1 MRGEQSVGGAGLR
14 RPLLVLVLMVAAVA
28 AMLVGPPAAARAAGS
43 TNTGPR
49 LTAATVSSSQVDGS
63 GGVLTV
69 SATTID
75 TKRCHLQVTPKLQ
88 RRPPSKVCT
97 GSAVRWTVHL
107 PANEEAVPVRYHFT
121 LSASG
126 AHHTEAPERH
136 RAVTEDATLAPPTI
150 DSFTATTP
158 QLDFVGGRTHLVL
171 TTSRNLTCALTVSP
185 TVPNIP
191 PARKC
196 TKPTVKWPLDLPA
209 NSSTTAITY
218 TVGVTV
224 TGSHHQQA
232 TAATSVVVAAHP
244 PPCPGQTSTATPT
257 TTAFFNDPT
266 THQPADQTRVVDA
279 EINLICDA
287 QLPKKGVPTSITLGM
302 YIYQLDDM
310 SQALIWAQQYMHAS
324 VHVLL
329 DGSNKFAF
337 APDGTVIDN
346 PAYDD
351 LVAGLPTGSVLLCGP
366 NAGTALPPRDDTADD
381 GTGVFPTGTGCAG
394 DNIMH
399 SKLLIVSAVDAARDP
414 AIFSSSQNL
423 GAKAENA
430 AMNNGLQIVGNR
442 TLYQRDA
449 TYFATIA
456 QDKPQPD
463 VGDTF
468 ATSAVSLP
476 GATAT
481 DTYFPR
487 NEPAEFPKNEKYH
500 PTDDEATDSVA
511 NLLNSVD
518 CSNPGDS
525 AGVHTDG
532 TGHTSIRIAM
542 SAFNKR
548 PLVKEALESLADQ
561 GCDIGVVYTKMSD
574 NTMTGLTAHNITP
587 MQLNDGAFS
596 YTDGS
601 GTGLIFVH
609 DKYLLI
615 SGGLKVGGQTQTNQD
630 VVLTG
635 SANFTQRSLH
645 RNDEASIAY
654 QQTATSGGN
663 PIFDAYAANWDHL
676 AAIVASIPPSA
687 PPA

>member
-1 MRGEQSVGGAGLR
+1 MRGLVV
-14 RPLLVLVLMVAAVA
+14 LLLAAVTA
-28 AMLVGPPAAARAAGS
+28 LLAGPPAAAHAVGRAHP
-43 TNTGPR
+43 GPR
-49 LTAATVSSSQVDGS
+49 LFGAAVSASHVDGS
-63 GGVLTV
+63 GGVVTV
-69 SATTID
+69 SATTVD
-75 TKRCHLQVTPKLQ
+75 TRRCHLQVTPKLR
-88 RRPPSKVCT
+88 RRPPVKLCT
-97 GSAVRWTVHL
+97 GNAVKWTVHL
-107 PANEEAVPVRYHFT
+107 PANDRAVAVRYHFALT
-121 LSASG
+121 AYG
-126 AHHTEAPERH
+126 AHHVAAPERH
-136 RAVTEDATLAPPTI
+136 RAVTVAATLEPPVI
-150 DSFTATTP
+150 DSFTTTTP

-171 TTSRNLTCALTVSP
+171 TTERNLRCSLTVSP
-185 TVPNIP
+185 TVAGTP
-191 PARKC
+191 PPRTC
-196 TKPTVKWPLDLPA
+196 TKPTVRWPLDLPA
-209 NSSTTAITY
+209 NDSMTAVTY
-218 TVGVTV
+218 TIGVTV
-224 TGSHHQQA
+224 TGTHHQQA
-232 TAATSVVVAAHP
+232 TATTSVVVAAHP
-244 PPCPGQTSTATPT
+244 PPCPGQTSTAVPT

-266 THQPADQTRVVDA
+266 THQPADQTAVVDA
-279 EINLICDA
+279 EINLICSA
-287 QLPKKGVPTSITLGM
+287 QLPKKGTPTSITLGM
-302 YIYQLDDM
+302 YIYQLDNV

-329 DGSNKFAF
+329 DGSNKFAY
-337 APDGTVIDN
+337 APDGTVVDN
-346 PAYDD
+346 PAYDS

-423 GAKAENA
+423 GTKAENA

-442 TLYQRDA
+442 ALYQRDA

-468 ATSAVSLP
+468 STSSVSLP

-487 NEPAEFPKNEKYH
+487 NVPGAFPKNEKYH
-500 PTDDEATDSVA
+500 PTNDEATDSVA
-511 NLLNSVD
+511 KLLNSVD
-518 CSNPGDS
+518 CTNPGNN
-525 AGVHTDG
+525 AGTHTNG
-532 TGHTSIRIAM
+532 SGRTSIRIAM

-548 PLVKEALESLADQ
+548 PLVKDALESLADQ
-561 GCDIGVVYTKMSD
+561 GCDIGVVYTKMSA

-587 MQLNDGAFS
+587 MQLNDGAFT

-615 SGGLKVGGQTQTNQD
+615 SGGLKVGGQTMTNQD
-630 VVLTG
+630 VVVTG

-645 RNDEASIAY
+645 RNDEASITY
-654 QQTATSGGN
+654 QQTATGSN
-663 PIFDAYAANWDHL
+663 VPIFDAYAANWDHL
-676 AAIVASIPPSA
+676 AAIVASIPPTA